1 MKIEANKIPLEG
13 LILEES
19 LSAATLGLETE
30 IIKFPGPIKIRA
42 EVSRITN
49 TVSVLLVLAGLM
61 RIQCS
66 RCLDDFPA
74 DFEKQL
80 KLHYAVDKLQT
91 AIELNQDI
99 REEIILDYPLNP
111 LCKPDCK
118 GLCYKCGRDLNQG
131 ACNCAAG

>member
-1 MKIEANKIPLEG
+1 VKIEANKIPFEG

-19 LSAATLGLETE
+19 LSAATLGVETE

-61 RIQCS
+61 RIQCI
-66 RCLDDFPA
+66 RCLNDFPA
-74 DFEKQL
+74 DFKKQL

-131 ACNCAAG
+131 ACNCVS